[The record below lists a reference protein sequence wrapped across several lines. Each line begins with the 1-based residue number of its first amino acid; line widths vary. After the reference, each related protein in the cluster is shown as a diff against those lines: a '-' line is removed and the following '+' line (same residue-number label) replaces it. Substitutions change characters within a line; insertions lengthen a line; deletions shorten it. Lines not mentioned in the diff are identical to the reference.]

1 MALIRQFVPVP
12 ATRRLNQT
20 HTVCEYV
27 IADDDEHGR
36 LLILRTFSTNRRPN
50 SSPTQVYD
58 LDLAAAREL
67 RVILAAGFGI

>member
-1 MALIRQFVPVP
+1 MALIQSFVPVL
-12 ATRRLNQT
+12 ATRRLNRT
-20 HTVCEYV
+20 HTECEYA

-36 LLILRTFSTNRRPN
+36 LLILRTFSTSRQPN

-67 RVILAAGFGI
+67 RVILATEFGI